1 MVCFD
6 DFKKLYV
13 QEQKEILML
22 MFKKYN
28 LMYSALSIK
37 SLNALE
43 KEYNEYPEV
52 KRMLDECMG
61 ELGYAETGL

>member
-13 QEQKEILML
+13 KEQKEILML

-28 LMYSALSIK
+28 IMYSALSVK

-43 KEYNEYPEV
+43 KEYNEYSNV
-52 KRMLDECMG
+52 KQMLDECVG
-61 ELGYAETGL
+61 EVINGE

>member
-1 MVCFD
+1 MDFE
-6 DFKKLYV
+6 DFKNLYV

-28 LMYSALSIK
+28 IMYSALSNK

-52 KRMLDECMG
+52 KKMLDECMG
-61 ELGYAETGL
+61 ELGYAGI

>member
-61 ELGYAETGL
+61 ELGYGET

>member
-1 MVCFD
+1 
-6 DFKKLYV
+6 
-13 QEQKEILML
+13 

-28 LMYSALSIK
+28 IMYSALSIK

-52 KRMLDECMG
+52 KRMLDECVG
-61 ELGYAETGL
+61 EVINGE

>member
-13 QEQKEILML
+13 KEQKEILML

-28 LMYSALSIK
+28 IMYSALSIK

>member
-1 MVCFD
+1 MVSFE

-13 QEQKEILML
+13 KEQKEILML

-28 LMYSALSIK
+28 IMYSALSIR

-61 ELGYAETGL
+61 ELGYGKT